1 MFISNDIIDVLI
13 SQARQ
18 DAPNETCGYLL
29 GITSD
34 EGDVVTENYWMENI
48 DHSPEHFS
56 FAPKDQFA
64 ALKYARQNGLKILA
78 NWHSH
83 PASPSRPSQEDLR
96 LANDPT
102 IRYAILS
109 LHEGVHLNSFKIL
122 NGEVDTKTI
131 EILERNVRQLSRQT
145 EQETRMMP
153 QTEASLPSVEQVQ
166 KIINLVKSIIFPD
179 YFNKRQCHETI
190 RSYNIG
196 VHMEELL
203 QTLARQI
210 SYGLQFG
217 EKSEAITSRQ
227 QVQDKA
233 RDLALQ
239 LIDAL
244 PEIKRLLYTD
254 VQAMFDND
262 PAAINYGEIIFSY
275 PVTKAMIHY
284 RIAHKLHELQV
295 PVIPR
300 IITELAHSETGIDIH
315 PGAQISE
322 YFAID
327 HGTGV
332 VIGETCIIGSH
343 VTLYQGVT
351 LGSKSFKKDSDGNM
365 LNIPRH
371 PIIEDNVTIY
381 SNASI
386 LGRITIGHDSVI
398 GGNIW
403 VTHDVAPNSRV
414 QQSKA
419 VERHFEG
426 GLGI

>member
-1 MFISNDIIDVLI
+1 MDN
-13 SQARQ
+13 
-18 DAPNETCGYLL
+18 
-29 GITSD
+29 
-34 EGDVVTENYWMENI
+34 
-48 DHSPEHFS
+48 
-56 FAPKDQFA
+56 
-64 ALKYARQNGLKILA
+64 
-78 NWHSH
+78 
-83 PASPSRPSQEDLR
+83 
-96 LANDPT
+96 
-102 IRYAILS
+102 
-109 LHEGVHLNSFKIL
+109 
-122 NGEVDTKTI
+122 KTI
-131 EILERNVRQLSRQT
+131 EILKRNVSLLSRQT
-145 EQETRMMP
+145 ELEITMVP
-153 QTEASLPSVEQVQ
+153 QTEAPLPSVEQV
-166 KIINLVKSIIFPD
+166 KNIVSLVKRIIFPD

-203 QTLARQI
+203 QTLTKQI
-210 SYGLQFG
+210 AHGLQFG
-217 EKSEAITSRQ
+217 EKGSSLTSRQ
-227 QVQDKA
+227 QIYDEA

-239 LIDAL
+239 LIETL

-262 PAAINYGEIIFSY
+262 PAAVNYGEIIFSY
-275 PVTKAMIHY
+275 PVSNAMTHY
-284 RIAHKLHELQV
+284 RIAHRLHELQV

-315 PGAQISE
+315 PGARIGE

-332 VIGETCIIGSH
+332 VIGETCIIGNH

-351 LGSKSFKKDSDGNM
+351 LGSKSFKKDTDGNM

-371 PIIEDNVTIY
+371 PIIEDYVTIY

-386 LGRITIGHDSVI
+386 LGRITIGHHSVI

-419 VERHFEG
+419 VETHFEG